1 MASRPPSTASKPVVS
16 ADLLIWLEQLGRGNL
31 TASLPRQLNDYEQS
45 LLPPLQGLQQRLQQL
60 CEGQQK
66 LALGELVELAKADA
80 NDQLAVAHNQIVTS
94 LREVTQQAVAVGQG
108 DFRTEIR
115 PRSERD
121 ELGHALSRM
130 NESLRQTTQICRT
143 LATGDT
149 SVKAEVKGLH
159 DDLGR
164 AINELVDTVNDA
176 AFQLE
181 TIGNGDY
188 RADIHAR
195 SSKDRLGNALFNMT
209 LSLRETAQVCKVL
222 ATGDTAV
229 KLNLKGDQDMLGRAI
244 NEMVDTLRDAAE
256 QADTIAQGDFR
267 AEVQPRSDKDRLGK
281 ALFSMT
287 QSLRETT
294 DLCRALAL
302 GDTSQMLR
310 LRGSNDALGQAI
322 NAVVETIRD
331 ASEQA
336 DVIAKGDFSAEVQPR
351 SKLDRLGL
359 ALFQMTESLRQTAEV
374 CRTLAC
380 GDTSVK
386 VKVKG
391 ANDLLGISI
400 NEMVDTLREAAN
412 QADNIAKGQ
421 FDLQV
426 KPRSEQDR
434 LGLALAGMTQSL
446 RDAVGQADAIAKGNF
461 QQTFK
466 ARNESDRL
474 GVALENMTAQLRE
487 HARIR
492 ESQRWHEEGQAKLA
506 ASMRGELDVGK
517 LSKDV
522 LAVLIERTQALIGV
536 FYLAIGREQ
545 LELVASQAFTH
556 RRDMSGR
563 IEMNQGLIG
572 QALQEN
578 QIVVVEQLPAN
589 YMPIGSALGECHPQ
603 QLMLIPILLQG
614 EVLGVV
620 ELATLSHFNHE
631 HLNFVRNALEPLAI
645 GISSARNRG
654 RMQDLLHQTQT
665 QAEEL
670 QTQQEELRVSN
681 EELEEQAKRLRT
693 SEEELREQS
702 ERLQAMNAD
711 LEEKSE
717 RLEVQ
722 KASIAEQ
729 NAALKYAQ
737 SDMANKAK
745 QLEAASTYKSEF
757 LANMSHELRTPLN
770 SLLILSRSMM
780 DNDEKNLNEDQVE
793 SLGVIHKSGA
803 ELLSLIN
810 DILDLSKV
818 EAGKMHLNLDAVLIE
833 EILDNLRAQ
842 FQPLAE
848 SKKIA
853 LHLQI
858 EEGVV
863 EGMRTDP
870 QRLAQILKNLLS
882 NAVKFTS
889 QGSVT
894 LRLSQQQ
901 QVLRFSVQDTGIGI
915 AEDKQALIW
924 EAFHQGD
931 GSTSRKYG
939 GTGLGLSISRQLAKL
954 LGGSLS
960 MESVPGQGSTFTL
973 TLPVALQET
982 HDGEGKAA
990 ATAAPSLEPVMP
1002 VSAVPIVMSEV
1013 AAQEIVQHAH
1023 SFLQDDRLQLG
1034 KGATVL
1040 VVEDDLEFAKILQ
1053 KTAKKQGFQTLV
1065 ANHGKEAI
1073 ALATQYKPNAVLLD
1087 LGLPDM
1093 DGEEVLNALKFN
1105 MATRHIPVHIISGR
1119 DRDRSLLGKGAVD
1132 MLQKPLQP
1140 AQLND
1145 LFERIQGFLKE
1156 GKRQVLLVEDSEVTQ
1171 KAVKKLLEN
1180 KDVTVIT
1187 VPSAEEALVRVEQ
1200 DSFGCIIL
1208 DLGLPGMSGSEFL
1221 QRLESQMPEEAP
1233 PVIVY
1238 TGKDLSKHEFESLK
1252 SHTDHI
1258 VIKGVHAENRL
1269 LDEVM
1274 LFLHTMESR
1283 LSNTQR
1289 DMMLELHQPQEMLR
1303 GRKVLLVDD
1312 DVRNTFALSKVLRKE
1327 GMEVVMADDGQLAL
1341 ERLAKDPDI
1350 EIVLMDIMMPVMD
1363 GYEAMGRIRAQEKF
1377 KHLPIIALTAKA
1389 MSQDRAKCIEAGA
1402 NDFLSKPVD
1411 IEQLVGL
1418 MRVWLQQRGES

>member
-66 LALGELVELAKADA
+66 LALGELVELVKADA

-94 LREVTQQAVAVGQG
+94 LREVTQQVVAVGQG
-108 DFRTEIR
+108 DLRTEIR

-121 ELGHALSRM
+121 ELGHALSSM
-130 NESLRQTTQICRT
+130 NESLRHTTQICRT

-149 SVKAEVKGLH
+149 SIKVEVRGGH
-159 DDLGR
+159 DELSR
-164 AINELVDTVNDA
+164 SINELVDTINDA
-176 AFQLE
+176 AGQLE
-181 TIGNGDY
+181 TISKGDY
-188 RADIHAR
+188 RTDIRPR

-209 LSLRETAQVCKVL
+209 FSLRETAQVCQVL

-229 KLNLKGDQDMLGRAI
+229 KLNVKGDQDMLGRAI

-256 QADTIAQGDFR
+256 QADTIAKGDFR
-267 AEVQPRSDKDRLGK
+267 AEAQPRSDKDRLGK

-294 DLCRALAL
+294 ELCRALAL
-302 GDTSQMLR
+302 GDTSKKLKVR
-310 LRGSNDALGQAI
+310 HEKDALGIAI
-322 NAVVETIRD
+322 NEVVDTLKS
-331 ASEQA
+331 AAEQA
-336 DVIAKGDFSAEVQPR
+336 DQIAKGDFQADIQPR
-351 SKLDRLGL
+351 SKQD
-359 ALFQMTESLRQTAEV
+359 Q
-374 CRTLAC
+374 
-380 GDTSVK
+380 
-386 VKVKG
+386 
-391 ANDLLGISI
+391 LGIA
-400 NEMVDTLREAAN
+400 LR
-412 QADNIAKGQ
+412 
-421 FDLQV
+421 
-426 KPRSEQDR
+426 
-434 LGLALAGMTQSL
+434 
-446 RDAVGQADAIAKGNF
+446 
-461 QQTFK
+461 
-466 ARNESDRL
+466 
-474 GVALENMTAQLRE
+474 NMTLQLRE
-487 HARIR
+487 YSNQQKR
-492 ESQRWHEEGQAKLA
+492 QRWHEEGQAKLA
-506 ASMRGELDVGK
+506 ACMRGELDVGK
-517 LSKDV
+517 LAQDI
-522 LAVLIERTQALIGV
+522 LAVLIERAQALVGV
-536 FYLAIGREQ
+536 FYLTTGGGQ

-556 RRDMSGR
+556 RRDMSNR
-563 IEMNQGLIG
+563 ISMDQGLIG
-572 QALQEN
+572 QALRER
-578 QIVVVEQLPAN
+578 QIIVIEQLPSN
-589 YMPIGSALGECHPQ
+589 YMPIGSALGDCTPQ
-603 QLMLIPILLQG
+603 QLMLVPLVLQG
-614 EVLGVV
+614 EVLGVI
-620 ELATLSHFNHE
+620 EMATLSHFSQE
-631 HLNFVRNALEPLAI
+631 HLSFVSAGLEPMCMALN
-645 GISSARNRG
+645 SARNRT
-654 RMQDLLHQTQT
+654 RMQELLHETQT

-670 QTQQEELRVSN
+670 QSQQEELRVSN

-702 ERLQAMNAD
+702 ERLQALNAD

-717 RLEVQ
+717 KLEQQ
-722 KASIAEQ
+722 KASIADQ
-729 NAALKYAQ
+729 NSALQFAQ
-737 SDMANKAK
+737 DDMAKKAT

-770 SLLILSRSMM
+770 SLLLLSRSMM
-780 DNDEKNLNEDQVE
+780 DNDEQNLNDDQIE
-793 SLGVIHKSGA
+793 SLRVIHKSGS

-818 EAGKMHLNLDAVLIE
+818 EAGKMHLNLDQVLIAE
-833 EILDNLRAQ
+833 VLDNLRSQ

-848 SKKIA
+848 SKQIA
-853 LHLQI
+853 LHIKLEPGLPQF
-858 EEGVV
+858 
-863 EGMRTDP
+863 MRTDH
-870 QRLAQILKNLLS
+870 QRLAQVLKNLLS

-894 LRLSQQQ
+894 LALTQQNEM
-901 QVLRFSVQDTGIGI
+901 LHFNVQDTGVGI
-915 AEDKQALIW
+915 PTDKQALIW

-954 LGGSLS
+954 LGGGLS
-960 MESVPGQGSTFTL
+960 MQSVPEQGSTFTL
-973 TLPVALQET
+973 SLPVILEDVIDGQERSTPPLTVPPPPSPTVPAIALNVEKT
-982 HDGEGKAA
+982 
-990 ATAAPSLEPVMP
+990 
-1002 VSAVPIVMSEV
+1002 VPAS
-1013 AAQEIVQHAH
+1013 Q
-1023 SFLQDDRLQLG
+1023 FLPDDRANLTDA
-1034 KGATVL
+1034 ATVL

-1065 ANHGKEAI
+1065 TNKGREAI
-1073 ALATQYKPNAVLLD
+1073 NLAVNLKPSAVLLD
-1087 LGLPDM
+1087 LGLPDV

-1105 MATRHIPVHIISGR
+1105 MTTRHIPVHIISGR
-1119 DRDRSLLGKGAVD
+1119 DRDRNLLGKGALD

-1140 AQLND
+1140 AQLQD
-1145 LFERIQGFLKE
+1145 LFSRIQHFMQNGQ
-1156 GKRQVLLVEDSEVTQ
+1156 RQVLLVEDNEATRIAVT
-1171 KAVKKLLEN
+1171 KLLEN
-1180 KDVTVIT
+1180 KDVTVVS
-1187 VPSAEEALVRVEQ
+1187 VPSAEDALSRVEQ

-1208 DLGLPGMSGSEFL
+1208 DLGLPGMSGTDFL
-1221 QRLESQMPEEAP
+1221 QRLEEKMPEEAP

-1283 LSNTQR
+1283 LSNSQR
-1289 DMMLELHQPQEMLR
+1289 DMMLELHKPHDILK

-1341 ERLAKDPDI
+1341 DRLDQDAGI

-1411 IEQLVGL
+1411 IDQLVGL
-1418 MRVWLQQRGES
+1418 MRVWLQQRGE